1 MDSLICVLLGVL
13 ITLLVFNKEIKIKV
27 HHIHED
33 VEKEHKIVPVNM
45 HEIMDKNDLE
55 DKVYD
60 EMGENINDINN
71 IIQDVFGG
79 SDRR

>member
-27 HHIHED
+27 HHIHENI
-33 VEKEHKIVPVNM
+33 EKEQKIVPVNM